1 MLYLFAHLAYMFMN
15 ENLGEVFE
23 LIRFY
28 VTKISDFITPAVMGA
43 LMLVLYTYFGI
54 ASAVKMSLIC
64 SLSRLIYTIPYY
76 YIIFIYN
83 YSYDSLEAIL
93 LSAVASV
100 LSILFTFLI
109 SLVSLGI
116 GLLITKRINKLEK
129 GEVQRYLSET
139 ITDTVTADFLKGANA
154 ALLAFPAISFVHLL
168 ISEIIDTVSFFI
180 EYRLDYT
187 GMEILTIII
196 NYVLLFA
203 MVVIGYIV
211 AARVKRGIIS
221 KRLEKEEE

>member
-1 MLYLFAHLAYMFMN
+1 M
-15 ENLGEVFE
+15 
-23 LIRFY
+23 
-28 VTKISDFITPAVMGA
+28 T
-43 LMLVLYTYFGI
+43 
-54 ASAVKMSLIC
+54 
-64 SLSRLIYTIPYY
+64 
-76 YIIFIYN
+76 
-83 YSYDSLEAIL
+83 
-93 LSAVASV
+93 
-100 LSILFTFLI
+100 SI
-109 SLVSLGI
+109 
-116 GLLITKRINKLEK
+116 
-129 GEVQRYLSET
+129 LSET
-139 ITDTVTADFLKGANA
+139 ITDTVTADFLNGANA

-187 GMEILTIII
+187 GIEILTIII